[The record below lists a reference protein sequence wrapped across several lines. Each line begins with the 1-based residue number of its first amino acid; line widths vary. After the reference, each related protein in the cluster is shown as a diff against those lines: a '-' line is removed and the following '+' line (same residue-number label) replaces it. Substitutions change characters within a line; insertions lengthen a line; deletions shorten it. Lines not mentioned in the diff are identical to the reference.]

1 MACSVEVLG
10 KEEELVEVVGED
22 VAVDLVVLLA
32 EGWLVRNG
40 MASQHS
46 PLPFTVASPPNTP
59 LPPFTVASPPIPTPL
74 PPFTVASTPIPMLPT
89 ASATPAGF

>member
-10 KEEELVEVVGED
+10 KEEELVEVVVAEIVDVIVAVVLLVAVHAEEELVEVLGKD

-46 PLPFTVASPPNTP
+46 PPSLHCGVS
-59 LPPFTVASPPIPTPL
+59 S
-74 PPFTVASTPIPMLPT
+74 
-89 ASATPAGF
+89 

>member
-46 PLPFTVASPPNTP
+46 PPSIHCGVS
-59 LPPFTVASPPIPTPL
+59 S
-74 PPFTVASTPIPMLPT
+74 
-89 ASATPAGF
+89 